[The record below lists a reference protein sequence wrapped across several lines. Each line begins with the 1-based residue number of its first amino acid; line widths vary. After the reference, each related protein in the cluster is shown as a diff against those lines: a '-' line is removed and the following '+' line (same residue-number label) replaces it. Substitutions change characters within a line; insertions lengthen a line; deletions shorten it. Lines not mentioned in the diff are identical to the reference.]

1 MERSKRQSRRSV
13 LLPDHRHLRNRC
25 LHRQDKVKT
34 RTRKEQSFL
43 APVEDI
49 RANDYDLSLNKY
61 KEVEREMVVYDAP
74 QVIMGRIEAL
84 EKEIV
89 SAFENLKTMMP

>member
-1 MERSKRQSRRSV
+1 M
-13 LLPDHRHLRNRC
+13 
-25 LHRQDKVKT
+25 
-34 RTRKEQSFL
+34 
-43 APVEDI
+43 EDI